1 MLQGDAMARTM
12 ISQVRAKITDEIA
25 GLTGSISKL
34 TDLGITVQS
43 DGTLKTE
50 AATLENAV
58 KANFSAVEKFFI
70 GETVSGAA
78 ITGFATQLDNLL
90 DDFLDSDGL
99 IPGKQTALEAKLV
112 DIEADRTLYNQRM
125 EALEDRYYR
134 QFNAMDTLLGQLT
147 TTGEMLKNQLDAL
160 PGYQNLRQ
168 SGNS

>member
-1 MLQGDAMARTM
+1 MG
-12 ISQVRAKITDEIA
+12 
-25 GLTGSISKL
+25 
-34 TDLGITVQS
+34 
-43 DGTLKTE
+43 GTT
-50 AATLENAV
+50 
-58 KANFSAVEKFFI
+58 
-70 GETVSGAA
+70 

-112 DIEADRTLYNQRM
+112 GIEADRVLYNQRM

-160 PGYQNLRQ
+160 PGYKNLRQ